1 MEKLTRGKKLCK
13 SCDEINPIR
22 SFTCKKCNA
31 PFGEIKNPKSKKPPK
46 DIVNTRT
53 IIPIKILNRCF
64 QIINDLEI
72 YILSQMG
79 NLPKIELINDNNLFD
94 IVPLN
99 DSEHGVYIKKEFKIT
114 QFNECFNV
122 CTTNKN
128 LILNYIISPDKNLNY
143 NITILTLDFDEETHN
158 FQLISIHTFKV
169 ISLVS
174 KSNLL
179 KINYVKAIKNSNI
192 FIVIFNEIIQ
202 FFLYDKGSL
211 INFYSIKK
219 ETLKIEVL
227 SNFYTNIDFF
237 ISDNLIKM
245 IVSDNNNTIYL
256 YHVKKEDKTFNLNN
270 LFVIENI
277 YENFFFSDITD
288 LSFLNISEDLKT
300 SNNQIIQKQYFA
312 ASAKDGY
319 IKIFDSLNP
328 FESIFKLKI
337 SEVWI
342 CNFHYEN
349 SNQTLF
355 ITVNKESKNK
365 IQSVKFFD
373 DNEKEPKFKRINN
386 TENSVLCSYS
396 TFLGKF
402 YYLLENGELYSID
415 EYLLYGIYKR
425 VKNVKTEG
433 ISKLEFSFKNYCI
446 MNNLTYSEN
455 LIPKKFSILTNLD
468 GKTVLVIFNQIH
480 IIFNILNE

>member
-1 MEKLTRGKKLCK
+1 M
-13 SCDEINPIR
+13 
-22 SFTCKKCNA
+22 
-31 PFGEIKNPKSKKPPK
+31 
-46 DIVNTRT
+46 
-53 IIPIKILNRCF
+53 
-64 QIINDLEI
+64 
-72 YILSQMG
+72 
-79 NLPKIELINDNNLFD
+79 
-94 IVPLN
+94 
-99 DSEHGVYIKKEFKIT
+99 
-114 QFNECFNV
+114 
-122 CTTNKN
+122 
-128 LILNYIISPDKNLNY
+128 
-143 NITILTLDFDEETHN
+143 
-158 FQLISIHTFKV
+158 
-169 ISLVS
+169 
-174 KSNLL
+174 
-179 KINYVKAIKNSNI
+179 
-192 FIVIFNEIIQ
+192 
-202 FFLYDKGSL
+202 
-211 INFYSIKK
+211 
-219 ETLKIEVL
+219 
-227 SNFYTNIDFF
+227 
-237 ISDNLIKM
+237 
-245 IVSDNNNTIYL
+245 
-256 YHVKKEDKTFNLNN
+256 
-270 LFVIENI
+270 
-277 YENFFFSDITD
+277 
-288 LSFLNISEDLKT
+288 
-300 SNNQIIQKQYFA
+300 
-312 ASAKDGY
+312 
-319 IKIFDSLNP
+319 
-328 FESIFKLKI
+328 
-337 SEVWI
+337 WI